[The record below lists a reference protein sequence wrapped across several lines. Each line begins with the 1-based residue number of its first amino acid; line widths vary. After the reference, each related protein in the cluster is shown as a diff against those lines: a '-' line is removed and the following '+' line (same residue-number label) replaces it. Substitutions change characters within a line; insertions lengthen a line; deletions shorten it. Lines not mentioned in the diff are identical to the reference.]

1 MARTVAFLT
10 PGGAETKTTTF
21 PAPGRSSDASGARPY
36 LAYDA
41 ATDEA
46 AYWTLAAPV
55 GFTSP
60 FTAVISYAAASATS
74 NAVVWDVA
82 VEAVTSGDGAP
93 DFDAAESLDTV
104 NTASADTVPGTAGL
118 MKQVSLT
125 LTNSDSAAAADYVRF
140 RVRRV
145 GSSGSDTATG
155 DIFLFGVE
163 IRDAT

>member
-10 PGGAETKTTTF
+10 PGAAETKTTTF

-36 LAYDA
+36 LAFDA
-41 ATDEA
+41 AADEA
-46 AYWTLAAPV
+46 AYWTIATPQ

-74 NAVVWDVA
+74 NAVVFDVA
-82 VEAVTSGDGAP
+82 VEAITSGDGSP
-93 DFDAAESLDTV
+93 DTDAAESLDTV

-118 MKQVSLT
+118 LKQVSVT
-125 LTNSDSAAAADYVRF
+125 LTNSDSAAAADLTRI
-140 RVRRV
+140 RLRRV

-155 DIFLFGVE
+155 DIFVFGVE

>member
-10 PGGAETKTTTF
+10 PGGAETKTSTF

-41 ATDEA
+41 GTDEA
-46 AYWTLAAPV
+46 AYWTLAVPQ

-60 FTAVISYAAASATS
+60 FTAVISYAMASATS
-74 NAVVWDVA
+74 NAVVWDVT
-82 VEAVTSGDGAP
+82 VEAITSADSM
-93 DFDAAESLDTV
+93 DTDSSESLDTA
-104 NTASADTVPGTAGL
+104 NTASADTVPATAGHL
-118 MKQVSLT
+118 KQVSVALS
-125 LTNSDSAAAADYVRF
+125 NGDSAAAADYVRI

-155 DIFLFGVE
+155 DAFLFGVE
-163 IRDAT
+163 LRDAT

>member
-1 MARTVAFLT
+1 MARTIAFLT

-46 AYWTLAAPV
+46 AYWTLAVPQ

-60 FTAVISYAAASATS
+60 LTAVISYAMASATA
-74 NAVVWDVA
+74 NAVVWDVT
-82 VEAVTSGDGAP
+82 VEAITSA
-93 DFDAAESLDTV
+93 DAMDTDTSESLDSA
-104 NTASADTVPGTAGL
+104 NTASADTVPATAGHL
-118 MKQVSLT
+118 KQVSVT
-125 LTNSDSAAAADYVRF
+125 LTNGDSAAVADYLRI
-140 RVRRV
+140 RIRRV

-155 DIFLFGVE
+155 DALFFGCE
-163 IRDAT
+163 LRDAT

>member
-1 MARTVAFLT
+1 MARTVAFLA

-46 AYWTLAAPV
+46 AYWTLAVPQ

-60 FTAVISYAAASATS
+60 FTAIISYAMASATT
-74 NAVVWDVA
+74 NAVVWDVT
-82 VEAVTSGDGAP
+82 VEAITSGDGTP
-93 DFDAAESLDTV
+93 DTDAAESLDTA
-104 NTASADTVPGTAGL
+104 NTATADTVPGTAGL
-118 MKQVSLT
+118 LKQVSVALS
-125 LTNSDSAAAADYVRF
+125 NGDSAAAADYLRI
-140 RVRRV
+140 RIRRV

-155 DIFLFGVE
+155 DAFFFGCE
-163 IRDAT
+163 LRDAT